1 MGTPLS
7 VLRISEEKEKL
18 FEETERQS
26 ENLNEVINQYEQ
38 KDLDCVRLHKLVDD
52 LQRKLE
58 EEKAAREQ
66 NFATADQFTSRLRQA
81 ENKISEF
88 EYRLQKTM
96 DELSY
101 TKDAKDKYELE
112 LQDLKKKFDLLN
124 FQNTTLNDEVKQ
136 HRKTIR
142 SLQQELDVAAETS
155 ELVNRRHLDEIEQ
168 LKSLLR
174 SRDEDVR
181 NVRFEL
187 DEKKQ
192 KNLSLN
198 HSYNEKSLQCER
210 HQNQLVHQNTKVLE
224 VETKLRE
231 YEVELVALS
240 QQRDG
245 AMENANNTA
254 QDLAQ
259 YVGKLEERVNDA
271 ALIKADLEQQVEN
284 YRVKLAQTDQEFA
297 DVRRTFD
304 EREAKLRKNLFNSE
318 CQLDSKTTEL
328 NSIESKLGTSV
339 EEERNRAVELQIK
352 LDCQAL
358 EVGKL
363 TSYLEDQIYEINTH
377 HRKERSLLEDQVK
390 TMKELTCQLE
400 KKKKEN
406 EAKLSA
412 SERQNFYLK
421 SKVKKSEKWEFEYSE
436 KNELCKSLQASCD
449 LLNER
454 LTMTAKTSR
463 EFEQQLMEA
472 TEKLAETRERLVE
485 RERVASKLADDLN
498 DKNKTIRKLKDELVA
513 ESERQLNEVNSMV
526 ESRLSERDEQISAT
540 ADRVNQLCEV
550 INKKD
555 LMVAKTKEE
564 LQAYKRS
571 SEIAIKAK
579 AKELE
584 HYIAANSHLQDEY
597 DSLKKELDTTAN
609 ELKAQ
614 VHALTLEAEESQGG
628 AKLLDEQLSQTI
640 DELNTSRDN
649 GEKRL
654 QERATQFLAQKE
666 KAKRIMKKLQL
677 QTKSFNEEKEKLAEE
692 LKLAQSQMETKE
704 QEGPSEVFVC
714 MQRKVE
720 ESELLIT
727 SLRNQLSDL
736 VISQHSS
743 HDDVTQKQPQ
753 LNEESDVTK
762 SRDELITASSDGA
775 STTSDTYVIVAS
787 NDDVTT
793 STCDDG
799 IVKPQQMQH
808 DDDDDD
814 DASLLEV
821 AQLRH
826 KCDVM
831 LEEFESEKEVLLQ
844 VQRDLS
850 NETEALEKKVEEKN
864 KEIFEVQRKLKAAL
878 ISRKSVINKLKE
890 SESKREEHDDITEA
904 STALLHHQV
913 ADMEKKLK
921 NSEDSVRRLKEEL
934 NENVKVLNEKVR
946 ERDQAIDTITKK
958 KDDLLVSEEKLKQEK
973 EELNDKI
980 VEFEREN
987 ANF

>member
-1 MGTPLS
+1 MG
-7 VLRISEEKEKL
+7 
-18 FEETERQS
+18 
-26 ENLNEVINQYEQ
+26 
-38 KDLDCVRLHKLVDD
+38 
-52 LQRKLE
+52 
-58 EEKAAREQ
+58 
-66 NFATADQFTSRLRQA
+66 
-81 ENKISEF
+81 
-88 EYRLQKTM
+88 
-96 DELSY
+96 
-101 TKDAKDKYELE
+101 
-112 LQDLKKKFDLLN
+112 
-124 FQNTTLNDEVKQ
+124 
-136 HRKTIR
+136 
-142 SLQQELDVAAETS
+142 
-155 ELVNRRHLDEIEQ
+155 
-168 LKSLLR
+168 
-174 SRDEDVR
+174 

-245 AMENANNTA
+245 AMENANITA

-271 ALIKADLEQQVEN
+271 ALIKAELEQQVEN

-304 EREAKLRKNLFNSE
+304 EKEAMLRKNLFNSE

-352 LDCQAL
+352 LDCQ
-358 EVGKL
+358 
-363 TSYLEDQIYEINTH
+363 
-377 HRKERSLLEDQVK
+377 
-390 TMKELTCQLE
+390 
-400 KKKKEN
+400 
-406 EAKLSA
+406 
-412 SERQNFYLK
+412 
-421 SKVKKSEKWEFEYSE
+421 VKKSEKWEFEYSE

-555 LMVAKTKEE
+555 LMVAKTKE
-564 LQAYKRS
+564 
-571 SEIAIKAK
+571 
-579 AKELE
+579 LE

-597 DSLKKELDTTAN
+597 ASLKKELDTTVN

-649 GEKRL
+649 G
-654 QERATQFLAQKE
+654 
-666 KAKRIMKKLQL
+666 
-677 QTKSFNEEKEKLAEE
+677 
-692 LKLAQSQMETKE
+692 
-704 QEGPSEVFVC
+704 
-714 MQRKVE
+714 
-720 ESELLIT
+720 
-727 SLRNQLSDL
+727 
-736 VISQHSS
+736 
-743 HDDVTQKQPQ
+743 
-753 LNEESDVTK
+753 
-762 SRDELITASSDGA
+762 
-775 STTSDTYVIVAS
+775 
-787 NDDVTT
+787 
-793 STCDDG
+793 
-799 IVKPQQMQH
+799 
-808 DDDDDD
+808 
-814 DASLLEV
+814 DA
-821 AQLRH
+821 
-826 KCDVM
+826 
-831 LEEFESEKEVLLQ
+831 
-844 VQRDLS
+844 
-850 NETEALEKKVEEKN
+850 
-864 KEIFEVQRKLKAAL
+864 
-878 ISRKSVINKLKE
+878 
-890 SESKREEHDDITEA
+890 
-904 STALLHHQV
+904 
-913 ADMEKKLK
+913 
-921 NSEDSVRRLKEEL
+921 
-934 NENVKVLNEKVR
+934 
-946 ERDQAIDTITKK
+946 
-958 KDDLLVSEEKLKQEK
+958 
-973 EELNDKI
+973 
-980 VEFEREN
+980 
-987 ANF
+987 

>member
-174 SRDEDVR
+174 SRD
-181 NVRFEL
+181 
-187 DEKKQ
+187 
-192 KNLSLN
+192 
-198 HSYNEKSLQCER
+198 
-210 HQNQLVHQNTKVLE
+210 KVLE

-271 ALIKADLEQQVEN
+271 ALIKAELEQQVEN

-304 EREAKLRKNLFNSE
+304 EREAMLRKNLFNSE

-406 EAKLSA
+406 EAQLSA

-571 SEIAIKAK
+571 SEIAIEAK

-597 DSLKKELDTTAN
+597 DSLKKELDTTVN

-628 AKLLDEQLSQTI
+628 AKLLDEQLSQMI

-654 QERATQFLAQKE
+654 QEQATQFLAQKE

-677 QTKSFNEEKEKLAEE
+677 QTKSFKEEKEKLAEE

-736 VISQHSS
+736 VITSTSQHSS
-743 HDDVTQKQPQ
+743 HDDVTKKQPQ

-762 SRDELITASSDGA
+762 SRDEVITASSDGV
-775 STTSDTYVIVAS
+775 STTSDAYVIVAS

-799 IVKPQQMQH
+799 IVKPQQKQH
-808 DDDDDD
+808 NDDDDDD

-821 AQLRH
+821 
-826 KCDVM
+826 
-831 LEEFESEKEVLLQ
+831 
-844 VQRDLS
+844 
-850 NETEALEKKVEEKN
+850 
-864 KEIFEVQRKLKAAL
+864 
-878 ISRKSVINKLKE
+878 
-890 SESKREEHDDITEA
+890 
-904 STALLHHQV
+904 
-913 ADMEKKLK
+913 
-921 NSEDSVRRLKEEL
+921 
-934 NENVKVLNEKVR
+934 
-946 ERDQAIDTITKK
+946 
-958 KDDLLVSEEKLKQEK
+958 
-973 EELNDKI
+973 
-980 VEFEREN
+980 
-987 ANF
+987 

>member
-1 MGTPLS
+1 MG
-7 VLRISEEKEKL
+7 
-18 FEETERQS
+18 
-26 ENLNEVINQYEQ
+26 
-38 KDLDCVRLHKLVDD
+38 
-52 LQRKLE
+52 
-58 EEKAAREQ
+58 
-66 NFATADQFTSRLRQA
+66 
-81 ENKISEF
+81 
-88 EYRLQKTM
+88 
-96 DELSY
+96 
-101 TKDAKDKYELE
+101 
-112 LQDLKKKFDLLN
+112 
-124 FQNTTLNDEVKQ
+124 
-136 HRKTIR
+136 
-142 SLQQELDVAAETS
+142 
-155 ELVNRRHLDEIEQ
+155 
-168 LKSLLR
+168 
-174 SRDEDVR
+174 

-245 AMENANNTA
+245 AMENANITA

-271 ALIKADLEQQVEN
+271 ALIKAELEQQVEN

-304 EREAKLRKNLFNSE
+304 EKEAMLRKNLFNSE

-352 LDCQAL
+352 LDCQ
-358 EVGKL
+358 
-363 TSYLEDQIYEINTH
+363 
-377 HRKERSLLEDQVK
+377 
-390 TMKELTCQLE
+390 
-400 KKKKEN
+400 
-406 EAKLSA
+406 
-412 SERQNFYLK
+412 
-421 SKVKKSEKWEFEYSE
+421 VKKSEKWEFEYSE

-904 STALLHHQV
+904 STSLLHHQV

-946 ERDQAIDTITKK
+946 ERDQAIEAITKK

>member
-1 MGTPLS
+1 MG
-7 VLRISEEKEKL
+7 
-18 FEETERQS
+18 
-26 ENLNEVINQYEQ
+26 
-38 KDLDCVRLHKLVDD
+38 
-52 LQRKLE
+52 
-58 EEKAAREQ
+58 
-66 NFATADQFTSRLRQA
+66 
-81 ENKISEF
+81 
-88 EYRLQKTM
+88 
-96 DELSY
+96 
-101 TKDAKDKYELE
+101 
-112 LQDLKKKFDLLN
+112 
-124 FQNTTLNDEVKQ
+124 
-136 HRKTIR
+136 
-142 SLQQELDVAAETS
+142 
-155 ELVNRRHLDEIEQ
+155 
-168 LKSLLR
+168 
-174 SRDEDVR
+174 

-245 AMENANNTA
+245 AMENANITA

-271 ALIKADLEQQVEN
+271 ALIKAELEQQVEN

-304 EREAKLRKNLFNSE
+304 EREATLRKNLFNSE

-352 LDCQAL
+352 LDCQ
-358 EVGKL
+358 
-363 TSYLEDQIYEINTH
+363 
-377 HRKERSLLEDQVK
+377 
-390 TMKELTCQLE
+390 
-400 KKKKEN
+400 
-406 EAKLSA
+406 
-412 SERQNFYLK
+412 
-421 SKVKKSEKWEFEYSE
+421 VKKSEKWEFEYSE

-571 SEIAIKAK
+571 SEIAIEAK

-597 DSLKKELDTTAN
+597 DSLKKELDTTVN

-677 QTKSFNEEKEKLAEE
+677 QTKSFKEEKEKLAEE

-736 VISQHSS
+736 VITSTSQHSS
-743 HDDVTQKQPQ
+743 HDDVTKKQPQ

-762 SRDELITASSDGA
+762 SRDEVITASSDGA

-799 IVKPQQMQH
+799 IVKPQQKQH

-864 KEIFEVQRKLKAAL
+864 KEMFEVQRKLKAAL
-878 ISRKSVINKLKE
+878 ISRKSVISKLKE

-946 ERDQAIDTITKK
+946 ERDQAIEAITKK

>member
-1 MGTPLS
+1 MG
-7 VLRISEEKEKL
+7 
-18 FEETERQS
+18 
-26 ENLNEVINQYEQ
+26 
-38 KDLDCVRLHKLVDD
+38 
-52 LQRKLE
+52 
-58 EEKAAREQ
+58 
-66 NFATADQFTSRLRQA
+66 
-81 ENKISEF
+81 
-88 EYRLQKTM
+88 
-96 DELSY
+96 
-101 TKDAKDKYELE
+101 
-112 LQDLKKKFDLLN
+112 
-124 FQNTTLNDEVKQ
+124 
-136 HRKTIR
+136 
-142 SLQQELDVAAETS
+142 
-155 ELVNRRHLDEIEQ
+155 
-168 LKSLLR
+168 
-174 SRDEDVR
+174 

-245 AMENANNTA
+245 AMENANITA

-271 ALIKADLEQQVEN
+271 ALIKAELEQQVEN

-304 EREAKLRKNLFNSE
+304 EREATLRKNLFNSE

-352 LDCQAL
+352 LDCQ
-358 EVGKL
+358 
-363 TSYLEDQIYEINTH
+363 
-377 HRKERSLLEDQVK
+377 
-390 TMKELTCQLE
+390 
-400 KKKKEN
+400 
-406 EAKLSA
+406 
-412 SERQNFYLK
+412 
-421 SKVKKSEKWEFEYSE
+421 VKKSEKWEFEYSE

-571 SEIAIKAK
+571 SEIAIEAK

-597 DSLKKELDTTAN
+597 DSLKKELDTTVN

-628 AKLLDEQLSQTI
+628 AKLLDEQLSQMI

-654 QERATQFLAQKE
+654 QEQATQFLAQKE

-677 QTKSFNEEKEKLAEE
+677 QTKSFKEEKEKLAEE

-704 QEGPSEVFVC
+704 REGPSEVFVC

-736 VISQHSS
+736 LISSTSQHSS
-743 HDDVTQKQPQ
+743 HDDVTNKQPQ

-799 IVKPQQMQH
+799 IVKRQQKQH
-808 DDDDDD
+808 DDD

-850 NETEALEKKVEEKN
+850 NGTEALEKKVEEKN

-878 ISRKSVINKLKE
+878 ISRKSVISKLKE

>member
-174 SRDEDVR
+174 SRDE
-181 NVRFEL
+181 
-187 DEKKQ
+187 
-192 KNLSLN
+192 
-198 HSYNEKSLQCER
+198 
-210 HQNQLVHQNTKVLE
+210 VLE

-245 AMENANNTA
+245 AMENANITA

-271 ALIKADLEQQVEN
+271 ALIKAELEQQVEN

-304 EREAKLRKNLFNSE
+304 EKEAMLRKNLFNSE

-352 LDCQAL
+352 LDCQ
-358 EVGKL
+358 
-363 TSYLEDQIYEINTH
+363 
-377 HRKERSLLEDQVK
+377 
-390 TMKELTCQLE
+390 
-400 KKKKEN
+400 
-406 EAKLSA
+406 
-412 SERQNFYLK
+412 
-421 SKVKKSEKWEFEYSE
+421 VKKSEKWEFEYSE

-564 LQAYKRS
+564 LQGDKGT
-571 SEIAIKAK
+571 SEIPIESK

-649 GEKRL
+649 GEKKL
-654 QERATQFLAQKE
+654 QEQATQFLAQKE

-677 QTKSFNEEKEKLAEE
+677 QTKSF
-692 LKLAQSQMETKE
+692 KE

-736 VISQHSS
+736 LISSTPQHSS

-762 SRDELITASSDGA
+762 SRDELITSSSDGA

-787 NDDVTT
+787 DDDVTT

-799 IVKPQQMQH
+799 IVKPQQKQH
-808 DDDDDD
+808 DDD

-850 NETEALEKKVEEKN
+850 NGTEALEKKVEEKN
-864 KEIFEVQRKLKAAL
+864 KEMFEVQRKLKAAL
-878 ISRKSVINKLKE
+878 ISRKSVISKLKE
-890 SESKREEHDDITEA
+890 SESKRKEHDDITEA

-934 NENVKVLNEKVR
+934 NESVKILNEKVR
-946 ERDQAIDTITKK
+946 ERDQAIEAITKK